1 MQKKVMI
8 ESTIREP
15 MPLGERKFNIKINK
29 DQDDL
34 IWGGGWVIKHES
46 Q

>member
-1 MQKKVMI
+1 MI

-15 MPLGERKFNIKINK
+15 MSLGERKFSIKANK

-34 IWGGGWVIKHES
+34 MWGWGGVE
-46 Q
+46 